1 MASVGGFV
9 SGIGGFASGAYGG
22 AQSVYGGAKSAYSSA
37 MGTHAGREFFR
48 GVGESFGFQ
57 YTNERSVGGKPG
69 KLISKGFLGRKA
81 AGGFRKLGVVGAL
94 GGALFPAFVAHS
106 AYQGYQEGG
115 VMGAATSAAFD
126 AGMWGAMRA
135 AGSLLMNPITIAA
148 AAVAASGYGYY
159 KYGENVRKFG
169 KRLRAVEMGAD
180 VIDTYGTIATT
191 RQRSLAALQNSHING
206 RLALGNEASILH
218 NPRML
223 R

>member
-1 MASVGGFV
+1 MPSVGGFF
-9 SGIGGFASGAYGG
+9 SAARGATLGAGG
-22 AQSVYGGAKSAYSSA
+22 VYKSA
-37 MGTHAGREFFR
+37 MRTGMGREFMR

-57 YTNERSVGGKPG
+57 YSHTGGK
-69 KLISKGFLGRKA
+69 LVSKGFLGARA
-81 AGGFRKLGVVGAL
+81 AGGISKLGVGKAI
-94 GGALFPAFVAHS
+94 GGAIFPAFMAHS
-106 AYQGYQEGG
+106 AYQGYQQGG
-115 VMGAATSAAFD
+115 VVGAAKNVAFD
-126 AGMWGAMRA
+126 AAMWGAIRS
-135 AGSLLMNPITIAA
+135 AGSLLMNPVTIAG
-148 AAVAASGYGYY
+148 AAVAAAGYGYY
-159 KYGENVRKFG
+159 KYGENVRRFG